1 LNNHFKNQE
10 RDVNHFIS
18 KAPMYELP
26 LGAKGEEQRRVKRH
40 PLRSRA
46 LIGIQGQPSI
56 RGSMI
61 DISINGVSI
70 ALPAALPTGTECML
84 FFAVTVG
91 GQLIA
96 VSGPGKVVNCI
107 CSGDGFRVGMRF
119 STQDPQ
125 AQRALAKLL
134 GEQPAAELP
143 Q

>member
-1 LNNHFKNQE
+1 MK
-10 RDVNHFIS
+10 HFIS

-26 LGAKGEEQRRVKRH
+26 LGANGDERRRIKRH

-46 LIGIQGQPSI
+46 LIGIQGQPSV

-61 DISINGVSI
+61 DISTGGISI
-70 ALPAALPTGTECML
+70 ALPSALAAGTECMV
-84 FFAVTVG
+84 FFTVTVA

-96 VSGPGKVVNCI
+96 VSGAGKVANCI
-107 CSGDGFRVGMRF
+107 CSGDGFRIGMRF

-134 GEQPAAELP
+134 GEQVEPVTA
-143 Q
+143 

>member
-1 LNNHFKNQE
+1 VK
-10 RDVNHFIS
+10 HFIS

-26 LGAKGEEQRRVKRH
+26 VGAKNDDRRRIKRH

-46 LIGIQGQPSI
+46 LIGLQGQASI

-61 DISINGVSI
+61 DIASDGISV
-70 ALPAALPTGTECML
+70 ALPSALAAGTDCMV
-84 FFAVTVG
+84 FFTVTVA

-107 CSGDGFRVGMRF
+107 CSSDGFRVGMRF

-134 GEQPAAELP
+134 GEQVEPATA
-143 Q
+143 